1 MYPNTQ
7 QQQELW
13 NQLMTLCESSECFF
27 YADQERFGQWFR
39 IFNYRLASYTDFLQ
53 PGALECRGTMFVI
66 DREGKNAEPLGLVS
80 RPMQKFFNHREN
92 PFTMDI
98 TLDDVETVWDK
109 ADGSLISSYMSHEDE
124 VCLKSKGS
132 LHSDQAQAAEKLL
145 CTESYNDLYQ
155 AVRKLEWENYTVNME
170 YVAPDNRI
178 VIGYEEPAL
187 IVLNARH
194 RFTGEYMEWETLA
207 NSIRADRLVK
217 RYEFDSHEEQVAFL
231 ENLPSMTGI
240 EGVVVE
246 TFNGEFMKMKT
257 EAYLTAHRAKDS
269 INSPRRLFEAVLEE
283 ATDDLRTLFFD
294 DPVALNMIEEME
306 LKVDQIYN
314 HAVDQVERFYERNKH
329 LERKEYAILGQQEF
343 TGQLRRGFG
352 LAMSKYL
359 GHEVNYKEFLRK
371 HYKEFG
377 IKDDPEPTG
386 DE

>member
-13 NQLMTLCESSECFF
+13 DQLMALCESSECFF
-27 YADQERFGQWFR
+27 YADQERFGQVYR

-53 PGALECRGTMFVI
+53 PGALECRGIMYVV
-66 DREGKNAEPLGLVS
+66 DREGKDAVPLGLVS
-80 RPMQKFFNHREN
+80 RSPHKFFNWREN

-98 TLDDVETVWDK
+98 TLDEVETVWDK

-132 LHSDQAQAAEKLL
+132 LHSDQAQAAEKLIR
-145 CTESYNDLYQ
+145 TESYNDLYQ
-155 AVRKLEWENYTVNME
+155 AVRKLEWKNYTVNME

-194 RFTGEYMEWETLA
+194 RFTGEYMPWEKLMSSVPA
-207 NSIRADRLVK
+207 ERLVK
-217 RYEFDSHEEQVAFL
+217 RYEFDNHEQQVKFL
-231 ENLPSMTGI
+231 ENLPGMTGI
-240 EGVVVE
+240 EGVVAE
-246 TFNGEFMKMKT
+246 TFNGQFMKMKT
-257 EAYLTAHRAKDS
+257 EAYMTAHRAKDS
-269 INSPRRLFEAVLEE
+269 INSDRRLFEAVLEE

-294 DPVALNMIEEME
+294 DPLALQRIEDME

-329 LERKEYAILGQQEF
+329 LERKEYAILGQQE
-343 TGQLRRGFG
+343 LDRRVFG
-352 LAMSKYL
+352 LAMSTYL
-359 GHEVNYKEFLRK
+359 GHDVNFKAFLRK